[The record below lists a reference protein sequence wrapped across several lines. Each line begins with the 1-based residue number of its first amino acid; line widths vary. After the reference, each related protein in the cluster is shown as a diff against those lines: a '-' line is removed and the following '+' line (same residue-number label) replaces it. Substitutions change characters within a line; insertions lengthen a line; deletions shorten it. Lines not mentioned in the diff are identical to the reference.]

1 MKKLAILSAI
11 ALSGLIYNTANAQV
25 RVSLGLHFGLRPV
38 SYVPVQ
44 VVEQAPVYDENT
56 QVYNDNNDNDYYY
69 LPDVDAYYNVNAQSY
84 YYYNGDN
91 WITCAYLPGA
101 YSNYDW
107 RSGRRFEVRGYRP
120 YMHDD
125 VYRSRY
131 NGREIAEWRNYN
143 RENNYGRNENFNHDA
158 YRNDNHFDNRG
169 RGFNRPDT
177 YRRNGD
183 HFDNRGQGF
192 NRPETYR
199 RNDDHFDNRGQGR
212 FNQPSNENHDNRGQ
226 GGQPSYQNNGDHNRD
241 NRSGNEHFAQ
251 NYDRPAFTNHR
262 LARF

>member
-11 ALSGLIYNTANAQV
+11 ALSGLIYNTANAQI
-25 RVSLGLHFGLRPV
+25 RVSLGLRLGLRPV
-38 SYVPVQ
+38 TYVPPVE

-56 QVYNDNNDNDYYY
+56 QVYNDNNDDNYYY

-143 RENNYGRNENFNHDA
+143 RENNYGRNENFNRDA
-158 YRNDNHFDNRG
+158 YRNDNHFDSRG
-169 RGFNRPDT
+169 N
-177 YRRNGD
+177 
-183 HFDNRGQGF
+183 GF

-212 FNQPSNENHDNRGQ
+212 FNEPSNQNRDNREHDGQ
-226 GGQPSYQNNGDHNRD
+226 QSYQNNGDHNRD
-241 NRSGNEHFAQ
+241 NRGGGEHFAQ
-251 NYDRPAFTNHR
+251 NNDRPAFTNHR